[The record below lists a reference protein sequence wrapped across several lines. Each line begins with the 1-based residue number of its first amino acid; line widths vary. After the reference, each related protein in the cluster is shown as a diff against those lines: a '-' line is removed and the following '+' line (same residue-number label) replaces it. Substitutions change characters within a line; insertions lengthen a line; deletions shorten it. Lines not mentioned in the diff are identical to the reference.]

1 MMTQFVLI
9 AGAFH
14 GAWAW
19 RRLAPLM
26 EAQGHDVRRLDLTGQ
41 GARAH
46 SATPQTDLSTHI
58 KDVVS
63 YFDMEDIERAVL
75 VGHSYSGM
83 VVTGAA
89 DQLGDRVSHLV
100 YADAMAPTNGQ
111 SAADYSGPKLT
122 AAALAKAN
130 GHWLVDNFFP
140 LSKFGPF
147 ADASDEAWFV
157 SKLRPHPMKTFFEP
171 LSLKGPPPRRRT
183 FIASTV
189 DPLGINDAAL
199 EMAKASPE
207 WGYHEIATKHDA
219 MLTAPHELAALLMSL
234 DG

>member
-1 MMTQFVLI
+1 MTHFVLV

-19 RRLAPLM
+19 KRLTPLL
-26 EAQGHDVRRLDLTGQ
+26 EAEGHVAHRIDLTGQ

-46 SATPQTDLSTHI
+46 DVTPETNLSTHI
-58 KDVVS
+58 DDVIA
-63 YFDMEDIERAVL
+63 YFDIEDIERAVL

-89 DQLGDRVSHLV
+89 DRLCGRVSHLV
-100 YADAMAPTNGQ
+100 YLDAMVPTDGQ
-111 SAADYSGPKLT
+111 SAAEYAGPGLT
-122 AAALAKAN
+122 AAAVAKAD

-140 LSKFGPF
+140 VSKFGPF
-147 ADASDEAWFV
+147 ADQAEEAWFI

-171 LSLKGPPPRRRT
+171 LDLRGPTPHRT
-183 FIASTV
+183 FVASTV
-189 DPLGINDAAL
+189 DPLGVNNAAL
-199 EMAKASPE
+199 VHAKESAD

-219 MLTAPHELAALLMSL
+219 MLTAPREVAGILMELDA
-234 DG
+234 

>member
-1 MMTQFVLI
+1 MTHFVLI

-19 RRLAPLM
+19 KRLAPLL
-26 EAQGHDVRRLDLTGQ
+26 EVEGHVAHRVDLTGQ

-46 SATPQTDLSTHI
+46 SVTPETDLSTHI
-58 KDVVS
+58 EDVVA
-63 YFDMEDIERAVL
+63 YFDMEDISQAVL

-89 DQLGDRVSHLV
+89 DRLVDRVSHLV
-100 YADAMAPTNGQ
+100 YADAMVPADGQ

-122 AAALAKAN
+122 AAALAKAD

-147 ADASDEAWFV
+147 ADAAEEAWFL
-157 SKLRPHPMKTFFEP
+157 SKLRPHPMKTFFEK
-171 LSLKGPPPRRRT
+171 LELHGPTPRRT

-189 DPLGINDAAL
+189 DPLGVNDAAL
-199 EMAKASPE
+199 AYAKASPD

-219 MLTAPHELAALLMSL
+219 MLTAPTELAAILMAL
-234 DG
+234 DV

>member
-1 MMTQFVLI
+1 MTEFVLI

-19 RRLAPLM
+19 SRLAPLLE
-26 EAQGHDVRRLDLTGQ
+26 EAGHAAHRIDLTGQ

-46 SATPQTDLSTHI
+46 TVTPETDLSTHI
-58 KDVVS
+58 EDVVA

-89 DQLGDRVSHLV
+89 DRLGDRVSHLV
-100 YADAMAPTNGQ
+100 YADAMVPENGQ
-111 SAADYSGPKLT
+111 SAEDYSGPKLT

-140 LSKFGPF
+140 VSKFGPF
-147 ADASDEAWFV
+147 AREEEERWFL
-157 SKLRPHPMKTFFEP
+157 SKLRPHPMKTFFEK
-171 LSLKGPPPRRRT
+171 LDLRGPTPRQRT

-189 DPLGINDAAL
+189 DPLGVNDAAQ
-199 EMAKASPE
+199 EMARTSPD
-207 WGYHEIATKHDA
+207 WGYHEIAAKHDA
-219 MLTAPHELAALLMSL
+219 MLTAPRDLATILLSL
-234 DG
+234 DA

>member
-1 MMTQFVLI
+1 MTQFVLV

-19 RRLAPLM
+19 SRLAPLL
-26 EAQGHDVRRLDLTGQ
+26 AAHGHDVRRIDLTGQ

-46 SATPQTDLSTHI
+46 SVTPETDLSTHI
-58 KDVVS
+58 EDVVA
-63 YFDMEDIERAVL
+63 YFDMEDVEHAVL

-89 DQLGDRVSHLV
+89 AKLGERVAHLV
-100 YADAMAPTNGQ
+100 YADAMVPADGQ
-111 SAADYSGPKLT
+111 SAADYSGPAVT
-122 AAALAKAN
+122 AAARAKAN

-147 ADASDEAWFV
+147 RDADDERWFV
-157 SKLRPHPMKTFFEP
+157 SKLRPHPMKSFFEP
-171 LSLKGPPPRRRT
+171 LILDGPLPGRRT

-189 DPLGINDAAL
+189 DPLGVNDAAL
-199 EMAKASPE
+199 ETARTSPD

-219 MLTAPHELAALLMSL
+219 MLTAPRELAAILGSL
-234 DG
+234 AT

>member
-1 MMTQFVLI
+1 MTRFVLI

-19 RRLAPLM
+19 RRLEPFL
-26 EAQGHDVRRLDLTGQ
+26 EAEGHDVRRLDLTGQ

-46 SATPQTDLSTHI
+46 TATPETDLSTHI
-58 KDVVS
+58 EDVVA
-63 YFDMEDIERAVL
+63 YFDMEEIERAVL

-89 DQLGDRVSHLV
+89 DVLGDRVSHLV
-100 YADAMAPTNGQ
+100 YADAMVPTDGQ

-130 GHWLVDNFFP
+130 GHWLVENFFP

-147 ADASDEAWFV
+147 ASADDEAWFV
-157 SKLRPHPMKTFFEP
+157 SKLRPHPMKTFFEQ
-171 LSLKGPPPRRRT
+171 LHLKGPPPRRRT

-189 DPLGINDAAL
+189 DPLGVNDAAL
-199 EMAKASPE
+199 EMAKASPD

-219 MLTAPHELAALLMSL
+219 MLAAPRELAAVLMSL
-234 DG
+234 HG